1 VAKGNHARMLWIVVV
16 TLGSLAGA
24 ALSLAYALA
33 RS

>member
-1 VAKGNHARMLWIVVV
+1 MFWIAFL

-24 ALSLAYALA
+24 ALSLAYGLA

>member
-1 VAKGNHARMLWIVVV
+1 MLWIAFL

-33 RS
+33 HS

>member
-1 VAKGNHARMLWIVVV
+1 MFWIVFL

-24 ALSLAYALA
+24 ALSLAYGLA